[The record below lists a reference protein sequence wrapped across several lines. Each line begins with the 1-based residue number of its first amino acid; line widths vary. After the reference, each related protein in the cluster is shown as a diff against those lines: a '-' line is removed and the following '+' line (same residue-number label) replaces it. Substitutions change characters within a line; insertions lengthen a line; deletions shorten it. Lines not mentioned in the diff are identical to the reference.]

1 MSHASSTA
9 GIQFKSLFLTYKAS
23 LGLWL
28 RCSTCDHIK
37 LQSISANSGRPFR
50 SLDRFALLV
59 LLVLLLLSRS
69 VTSTAAQLLCRPIL
83 SGRTISL
90 VQPALR
96 SYLYGDLPL
105 LLALLR
111 LCFGVFRP
119 GWGAFDEAVP
129 VAVLRI

>member
-37 LQSISANSGRPFR
+37 LQSISANSGRPLR
-50 SLDRFALLV
+50 SLDRRRTPRPPRPRPRPPPP
-59 LLVLLLLSRS
+59 LSICD
-69 VTSTAAQLLCRPIL
+69 STAAQLLCRPIL

-90 VQPALR
+90 FQPALS
-96 SYLYGDLPL
+96 SYLHGDLPL
-105 LLALLR
+105 LLAL
-111 LCFGVFRP
+111 
-119 GWGAFDEAVP
+119 
-129 VAVLRI
+129 